1 MAFKAQLKRAQ
12 DMRMV
17 QLQALLGQVASLD
30 PADTEVSG
38 QPAHGCARQ
47 RVNRVPRRWLW

>member
-1 MAFKAQLKRAQ
+1 VAFKAQLKRAQ

-38 QPAHGCARQ
+38 QPAHGGARQ